1 MGEVRVVGIRVE
13 QPQNQP
19 VLLLRES
26 NGDRYLPI
34 WIGQSEANAI
44 ALEQQGVEPARPMTH
59 DLLIDLLGALGAS
72 LTQVVV
78 TEVVESTFF
87 AELHLDR
94 DGATITLSSR
104 PSDAIAIALRADAP
118 IYVAT
123 ELMDAVGVIMVEAA
137 SDDDEPD
144 NDLVDAFREFLD
156 SIDPDD
162 FQAS

>member
-1 MGEVRVVGIRVE
+1 MVRVHLKTVGVDMAS
-13 QPQNQP
+13 NSP
-19 VLLLRES
+19 VLLLTEDDGERAIKI
-26 NGDRYLPI
+26 Y
-34 WIGQSEANAI
+34 IGAPEATAI
-44 ALEQQGVEPARPMTH
+44 AYAVQHVPTARPMTH

-137 SDDDEPD
+137 TDDDEPE